1 MISDVRMS
9 YANGYELLTTVR
21 ANPALDAVRSILLAS
36 YSDDDNAADRA
47 VAMADACLSKTLY
60 PRTAVENSARTDR
73 LSGDTNDTKPHRY
86 DQQIGNVWIY
96 GLMGTAFPCR
106 PRLQPNLPVFAR
118 SV

>member
-9 YANGYELLTTVR
+9 YVNDYELLTTVR

-47 VAMADACLSKTLY
+47 VTMADACLSKTLY

-96 GLMGTAFPCR
+96 GLMGTAFR
-106 PRLQPNLPVFAR
+106 RIPRLQPSLSVFAR